1 MACDYAH
8 RRDVRRKR
16 RLRCIR
22 PNVWNLCTSRTR
34 RAEYSFSELTPDD
47 RAVLWGFVIMAA
59 KRYGVA
65 LAHIVVMSNHL
76 HCLVRAARPKAIS
89 LFHGYFK
96 ARFAKYINE
105 KHGRTGNI
113 WAGRFHNVNL
123 LDDEAQIGALSYG
136 IDHGMKEDLV
146 ARADAWHLPQVLN
159 ELCTDGWL
167 RGRFWVS
174 AKADGHWRALSLR
187 LTPLDRWADDSAGYR
202 AFVKRLLEDRVAYHA
217 ERRHQEQH
225 RHRAAVAAAKRANRD
240 PATVTLPDGS
250 LHRIIRQHDY
260 IPTRA
265 KRSRARRFK
274 ALGPMGHLLVDQA
287 EAAHIEAIETY
298 ERVLAQVAGGAFVPV
313 PELPEGYQ
321 WPGVLGAA
329 FGEGIIEQTFAEI
342 LSGAP
347 RVDPIP
353 DAASG

>member
-8 RRDVRRKR
+8 RRDVRRRR

-136 IDHGMKEDLV
+136 IDHGMK
-146 ARADAWHLPQVLN
+146 
-159 ELCTDGWL
+159 
-167 RGRFWVS
+167 S
-174 AKADGHWRALSLR
+174 
-187 LTPLDRWADDSAGYR
+187 
-202 AFVKRLLEDRVAYHA
+202 
-217 ERRHQEQH
+217 
-225 RHRAAVAAAKRANRD
+225 AVA
-240 PATVTLPDGS
+240 
-250 LHRIIRQHDY
+250 
-260 IPTRA
+260 
-265 KRSRARRFK
+265 
-274 ALGPMGHLLVDQA
+274 
-287 EAAHIEAIETY
+287 
-298 ERVLAQVAGGAFVPV
+298 ERVLEAVVLLQTMWRGRLNGFGKPACGRSP
-313 PELPEGYQ
+313 PP
-321 WPGVLGAA
+321 WPSVD
-329 FGEGIIEQTFAEI
+329 IEPSMSRKSQSLMCT
-342 LSGAP
+342 SG
-347 RVDPIP
+347 
-353 DAASG
+353 